1 MLSKGTVEI
10 LLDLVEIKLS
20 AIIVQDR
27 EDIREVLK
35 LKRCK
40 KELLETEK
48 QLNSR
53 KRHEESP
60 VILNSL

>member
-40 KELLETEK
+40 KELLEAEK
-48 QLNSR
+48 QLNNR
-53 KRHEESP
+53 KRHAESP

>member
-35 LKRCK
+35 LKKRK
-40 KELLETEK
+40 K
-48 QLNSR
+48 
-53 KRHEESP
+53 
-60 VILNSL
+60 VIDKSASIYILQGALDCINRNII